1 VAQPLLKRTEQRFSK
16 GHIHMFAG
24 LITIAGGILAAS
36 ALIIARKPNA
46 KDLIDKITP
55 YQGWIGIVMFIWG
68 VFGTLQC
75 VGGISMLSSRPLFWL
90 FWLASGVADLVVGF
104 LLGFGLITKY
114 ALGRNAA
121 AQAKGQQ
128 IRAKLAAYQGV
139 FGLFAIATGSLYIV
153 WIYL

>member
-1 VAQPLLKRTEQRFSK
+1 ML
-16 GHIHMFAG
+16 AG

-55 YQGWIGIVMFIWG
+55 YQGWIGIVMFFWG
-68 VFGTLQC
+68 VWAVLDC
-75 VGGISMLSSRPLFWL
+75 VRFMSLLSARPLFWI

-114 ALGRNAA
+114 VLSRNAA
-121 AQAKGQQ
+121 AMARGQKL
-128 IRAKLAAYQGV
+128 RATLAAYQGV
-139 FGLFAIATGSLYIV
+139 FGLFAIAMGSLYIV
-153 WIYL
+153 WLYVL

>member
-1 VAQPLLKRTEQRFSK
+1 ML
-16 GHIHMFAG
+16 AG

-55 YQGWIGIVMFIWG
+55 YQGWIGIVMFFWG
-68 VFGTLQC
+68 VWAVLDC
-75 VGGISMLSSRPLFWL
+75 VRFMSLLSARPVFWI

-114 ALGRNAA
+114 ALSRNATA
-121 AQAKGQQ
+121 MARGQKL
-128 IRAKLAAYQGV
+128 RAKLAAYQGV
-139 FGLFAIATGSLYIV
+139 FGLFAVAMGSLYIV
-153 WIYL
+153 WLYVL